1 MRGGA
6 ARLSDGLRN
15 PLQFR
20 WLPRVALAAAPNI
33 LYGGLFGICDHGVS
47 PDGRK

>member
-20 WLPRVALAAAPNI
+20 WLPRVALAAAPHI